1 MPKTFCMEHLFS
13 KNINIITKLFLVYMV
28 LFSLKTQAYSQSW
41 KVKEFKNG
49 VTVYTRSIAG
59 SDVEE
64 FKGETTV
71 KTNLGSL
78 LNIFEDF
85 KNYPNWAYN
94 CSYAERV
101 KKVSAN
107 EGYAY
112 NLLEMSW
119 PVTNRDVVIH
129 YVIKQDPQTKVVLL
143 TLNAVNGFVPD
154 KGNVRMTNL
163 KGFYQF
169 TPKPNGYVHIVY
181 QAHSDPGGYVPSSV
195 VNAFVYDAPYYTL
208 LNLKKKVES
217 PGFVKS
223 YRKEIQELQ

>member
-1 MPKTFCMEHLFS
+1 MNKTLHF
-13 KNINIITKLFLVYMV
+13 KNILKIICIAIFLISNYD
-28 LFSLKTQAYSQSW
+28 FANSQSW

-49 VTVYTRSIAG
+49 ITVYTRSVAG

-78 LNIFEDF
+78 LNILDDF
-85 KNYPNWAYN
+85 KNYPNWVYN

-101 KKVSAN
+101 KKVSVF

-112 NLLEMSW
+112 NLIEMSW
-119 PVTNRDVVIH
+119 PVSNRDVVIH
-129 YVIKQDPQTKVVLL
+129 YVIKQDEQTKVVLL

-169 TPKPNGYVHIVY
+169 TPKPNGYVHIIY
-181 QAHSDPGGYVPSSV
+181 QAHSDPGGYVPASV
-195 VNAFVYDAPYYTL
+195 VNAFVCDAPYYTL

-217 PGFVKS
+217 PGFVKT
-223 YRKEIQELQ
+223 YRKEIQEL

>member
-1 MPKTFCMEHLFS
+1 MKL
-13 KNINIITKLFLVYMV
+13 LFLSNIKLV
-28 LFSLKTQAYSQSW
+28 FKTLLIGIILIILNTSVFSQSW

-78 LNIFEDF
+78 LNVFEDF

-154 KGNVRMTNL
+154 KGNVRMSNL
-163 KGFYQF
+163 KGFYKF
-169 TPKPNGYVHIVY
+169 TPKPNGYVLIVY